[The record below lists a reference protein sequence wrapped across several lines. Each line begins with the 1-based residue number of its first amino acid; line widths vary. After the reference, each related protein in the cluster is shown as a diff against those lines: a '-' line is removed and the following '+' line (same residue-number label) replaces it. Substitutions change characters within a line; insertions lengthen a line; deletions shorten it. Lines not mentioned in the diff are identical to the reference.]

1 MNSATD
7 SVEGAPKYV
16 NNDTTQNRLTRSK
29 STARDDE
36 DVAYSKGAPSHLQQ
50 GGGGPVTHNR
60 SLTLR
65 CKFSLGPPPP
75 VDVECDDLPEPADYR
90 RLWVWTPIDPSTAQH
105 EEGVRA
111 RHHHPRRPHGL
122 CRRRT
127 PAVVGGGGGWRLGF
141 GYLPSRPSGAM
152 RKGVWRIIAGW
163 LANSSVARS
172 SCR

>member
-16 NNDTTQNRLTRSK
+16 NNDTKSAYEEQIHRQGRRGCRLLQG
-29 STARDDE
+29 
-36 DVAYSKGAPSHLQQ
+36 GAEPPAT
-50 GGGGPVTHNR
+50 GGGPVTHNR

-127 PAVVGGGGGWRLGF
+127 PAVVGGGRVAARVWIPPESPERSDAGGSLEDNRRL
-141 GYLPSRPSGAM
+141 
-152 RKGVWRIIAGW
+152 AG
-163 LANSSVARS
+163 
-172 SCR
+172 